1 MSDCVQISR
10 LSSIPRDCKEGTSR
24 TTKKVRKKIEELINY
39 GSIKDFMSSIALGEV
54 TSYCVSCAVCIVI
67 VAHQLYIDNWS

>member
-24 TTKKVRKKIEELINY
+24 TTEKVRNKIEELINY
-39 GSIKDFMSSIALGEV
+39 GSIEDFMSSINLGEV
-54 TSYCVSCAVCIVI
+54 TSYCVTRNVCIVI
-67 VAHQLYIDNWS
+67 VATSITYR